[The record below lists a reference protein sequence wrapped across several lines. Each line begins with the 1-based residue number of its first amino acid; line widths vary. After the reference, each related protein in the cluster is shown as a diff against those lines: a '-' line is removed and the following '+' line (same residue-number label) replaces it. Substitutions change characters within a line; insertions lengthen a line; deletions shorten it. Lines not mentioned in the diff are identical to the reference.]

1 MTGRAKRSSGL
12 GCSASALST
21 LLTLLTAS
29 LAPHYL
35 ERMPAPTASDLATAR
50 FMRTL
55 SAAALELARELEST
69 VPGAESPPIKFEDTG
84 LGTLQQAVARVLA
97 DADAAVGISPREI
110 ANAMDRS
117 DEPNV
122 RSALNRLA
130 ERGVAERIPDLPTQ
144 RWRLTAPYRQGG
156 DPE

>member
-1 MTGRAKRSSGL
+1 M
-12 GCSASALST
+12 
-21 LLTLLTAS
+21 LLTLLTVWTTS
-29 LAPHYL
+29 HYL
-35 ERMPAPTASDLATAR
+35 EPMPTPTVSDLATAR

-69 VPGAESPPIKFEDTG
+69 APGTESPRINIEDTG
-84 LGTLQQAVARVLA
+84 LGTLQQAVSRVLA
-97 DADAAVGISPREI
+97 KAHAADGISPREI

-130 ERGVAERIPDLPTQ
+130 ERGVAERVPDLPTQ

-156 DPE
+156 EPQ